1 MPTDRLARTVART
14 VSPTCPA
21 RRRAS
26 ATLVVLLVTIVTVHA
41 AAVTGTVGPV
51 HGGLYVLCSLAVV
64 AMRWVRGWSWVAV
77 ALELLRRDRAGAT
90 RGVRAAGW
98 APGLRPPRWTSR
110 EHRP

>member
-1 MPTDRLARTVART
+1 M
-14 VSPTCPA
+14 
-21 RRRAS
+21 
-26 ATLVVLLVTIVTVHA
+26 VLLVTIVTVHA

-51 HGGLYVLCSLAVV
+51 HGGLYVLCSLAVG

-77 ALELLRRDRAGAT
+77 TLGLLPAVGALVALELLRRDRAGTT